1 MRTFLIAPMLAV
13 ALFITAGAA
22 TAANRGNSGNGGNP
36 GHSSVGHD
44 AAAANSNG
52 IRSLDRDR
60 GLERAA
66 DRRNSRSLSGK
77 RVKKTYSK
85 K

>member
-1 MRTFLIAPMLAV
+1 MMRTFLIAPMLAV

-22 TAANRGNSGNGGNP
+22 TAANRGNSSNSAFGR
-36 GHSSVGHD
+36 D

-77 RVKKTYSK
+77 RVKKSYGK

>member
-1 MRTFLIAPMLAV
+1 MRTLISAPMLAV
-13 ALFITAGAA
+13 VLLVTAGAA
-22 TAANRGNSGNGGNP
+22 TAGNGGNH
-36 GHSSVGHD
+36 GVGHD
-44 AAAANSNG
+44 AAAVNSNG

-66 DRRNSRSLSGK
+66 DRRSVRSLSGK
-77 RVKKTYSK
+77 RVTKVHSK